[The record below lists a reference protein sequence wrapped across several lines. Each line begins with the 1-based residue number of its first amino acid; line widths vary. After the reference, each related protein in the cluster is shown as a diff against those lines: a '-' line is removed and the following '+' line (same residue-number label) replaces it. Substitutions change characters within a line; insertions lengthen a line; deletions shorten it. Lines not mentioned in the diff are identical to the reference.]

1 MRIAAASGSD
11 ARRVKEI
18 LIELAGRH
26 GQVLKEPEPYVL
38 LEDLSEHALVFTLHY
53 WIEIGPGIDP
63 ATVASDLR
71 FMIDN
76 TFAEEKIV
84 RK

>member
-1 MRIAAASGSD
+1 MTVAAAAGSD
-11 ARRVKEI
+11 ARRVKE
-18 LIELAGRH
+18 LLRELAVRQGRI
-26 GQVLKEPEPYVL
+26 LKMPEPYVL
-38 LEDLSEHALVFTLHY
+38 LDDFNEQALVFLVYY

-71 FMIDN
+71 FMVDSS
-76 TFAEEKIV
+76 FAEARIV